1 MNGFALNFGLH
12 TQDNEVIGCHRA
24 VLFAMCKGFRQ
35 MCDKSDDGHFDVD
48 MKYLIMNTTRE
59 TVEHLMQLLYTGR
72 VDIHDDN
79 VEAILT
85 QSSKLQL
92 HELVQ
97 HCLKL
102 Q

>member
-1 MNGFALNFGLH
+1 
-12 TQDNEVIGCHRA
+12 
-24 VLFAMCKGFRQ
+24 
-35 MCDKSDDGHFDVD
+35 MCDKSDDGHFDVGLE
-48 MKYLIMNTTRE
+48 YVIMNTTRE

-92 HELVQ
+92 HEMIQ
-97 HCLKL
+97 HGLKL